1 MNILSK
7 VTWQTMQKNKTRTIV
22 TIIGIVLSAAMFMA
36 VTTAAFSGLDFAI
49 RGYAYTDGDYF
60 VAFDGLTDTEV
71 EELQN
76 KETVTHLADFKL
88 LGFAGIGE
96 HEDSITGY
104 MDEYYVAAVN
114 RTFFEKMPVH
124 LLEGRL
130 PQNSSEIIVPERYVE
145 NYKLNGV
152 TVAVNDEVTQLVQT
166 RLVDTPDPTMYNEYP
181 YDEWEETYTIVG
193 VYEDQYFP
201 VTKTNQYLQPV
212 LTASDGNQH
221 AHLYH
226 RVFIKTSPAKAAYD
240 LEKEAYGTNSN
251 VNTDYLRF
259 FGATPYENFNT
270 IIYAIVAVLLGIIMV
285 AAVSSIHNAFS
296 ISVSERTKQFG
307 LLSGVGATR
316 KQIRRSVLFEAGVVC
331 LMGIP
336 IGLIAGYIGVTIVLV
351 SMNDVFKSLFSFG
364 GVVDMIPILSLPAAL
379 IATAVCILTVYISAW
394 IPSKRAT
401 KVTAIEAIRQTADY
415 KATAKQVKTGKLTG
429 KLFGL
434 PGLMSRKYYK
444 TSSKKYRSTIVS
456 LTVSLVLFVVASY
469 FSSLLATTFAS
480 SMGVRNFDVMLTP
493 YNEAGMAKCEEIRNL
508 SGVSKAVFVD
518 WNFHNTVIATKDYS
532 AQYLD
537 LQQQKSE
544 LHYGKPLGD
553 HYDLTSVMAYY
564 LEDKEFFAYLK
575 KHNLDASKYQ
585 DPENPTALVLI
596 ADYRTP
602 FHTNEKGESVQYIY
616 HCSPVQDS
624 LKELTITNITVPTDV
639 FEGGPLTSFSPR
651 ETVTDEGVIVVEF
664 RVTEVG
670 SDGIY
675 KPTDEIKYLAAVH
688 EANADGQVVC
698 NYYSYDP
705 ETKEVGT
712 TVLHTEEKV
721 LYRSIRL
728 GDRVEDI
735 PFGINVDPGNIC
747 IVMPLSAYK
756 PSPLTD
762 DKPGI
767 PNMALKIDDYDS
779 VVAILNQYD
788 NNGIYVDNYL
798 ADEMNQ
804 RGLIR
809 MIRIMSFGFIILI
822 SLISVTNVF
831 NTISTNIMLRKRDF
845 GMLRSVGMRN
855 RDIYRM
861 MVYECLLY
869 GSRALLWGVPISI
882 LLSYG
887 CYRIADIAYV
897 TQFEVPILA
906 LLLAAGIIFAV
917 VAITMFYA
925 VSKLRKDNPIDAIRM
940 ENT

>member
-7 VTWQTMQKNKTRTIV
+7 VTWEAMKKNKTRTIV

-36 VTTAAFSGLDFAI
+36 VTTAAFSGLDFVI
-49 RGYAYTDGDYF
+49 RGTAYTDGDYF
-60 VAFDGLTDTEV
+60 VAFDGLTDAEV
-71 EELQN
+71 EELQS
-76 KETVTHLADFKL
+76 KEIVTQLADFKL
-88 LGFAGIGE
+88 LGFTGIVE
-96 HEDSITGY
+96 REDSVTGY
-104 MDEYYVAAVN
+104 LDEYYVAAVN
-114 RTFFEKMPVH
+114 QTFFEKMPVH

-130 PQNSSEIIVPERYVE
+130 PENSSEIIVPEQYVKH
-145 NYKLNGV
+145 YALNGV
-152 TVAVNDEVTQLVQT
+152 TIAVNDEITQLVQT

-193 VYEDQYFP
+193 IYEDHRFP
-201 VTKTNQYLQPV
+201 VTNQYLQTV
-212 LTASDGNQH
+212 LTVDDGNQH
-221 AHLYH
+221 SHLHH
-226 RVFIKTSPAKAAYD
+226 RVFVKTSPAKAAFN
-240 LEKEAYGTNSN
+240 LGKENFGTDSN
-251 VNTDYLRF
+251 INTSYLRF
-259 FGATPYENFNT
+259 FGATPYDNYNT

-316 KQIRRSVLFEAGVVC
+316 KQIRRSVLFEAGIVC
-331 LMGIP
+331 LIGIP
-336 IGLIAGYIGVTIVLV
+336 IGLVAGYIGVAILLI
-351 SMNDVFKSLFSFG
+351 SMNEVFKSLFSFG

-401 KVTAIEAIRQTADY
+401 KVTAIEAIRQTTDY

-429 KLFGL
+429 KFFGL

-444 TSSKKYRSTIVS
+444 ISSKKYRSTIVS
-456 LTVSLVLFVVASY
+456 LTISLVLFVVASY
-469 FSSLLATTFAS
+469 FSSLLANTFAS
-480 SMGVRNFDVMLTP
+480 TMGVRNFDAMLTP
-493 YNEAGMAKCEEIRNL
+493 HNEAGIVKCEEIRDL
-508 SGVSKAVFVD
+508 PGVGKAVFVD
-518 WNFHNTVIATKDYS
+518 WNYFDSVIATKDYS
-532 AQYLD
+532 EKYLD
-537 LQQQKSE
+537 LQKQKAETYYNST
-544 LHYGKPLGD
+544 LGEN
-553 HYDLTSVMAYY
+553 YDLASVKAYY
-564 LEDKEFFAYLK
+564 LEDEEFFAYLK
-575 KHNLDASKYQ
+575 EHNFDASKYQ

-602 FHTNEKGESVQYIY
+602 FHTDEKGQTTQQIY
-616 HCSPVQDS
+616 HCSPVSDS
-624 LKELTITNITVPTDV
+624 LEALTITNILIPPATD
-639 FEGGPLTSFSPR
+639 EGGPISGAGIRNF
-651 ETVTDEGVIVVEF
+651 VTDEGVIVLEF
-664 RVTEVG
+664 QTMETDSEGVFR
-670 SDGIY
+670 
-675 KPTDEIKYLAAVH
+675 PTGEFQYLSAAY
-688 EANADGQVVC
+688 EANAEGNIVC

-712 TVLHTEEKV
+712 TVLYTEEQI

-728 GDRVEDI
+728 GDRVEDV
-735 PFGINVDPGNIC
+735 PFGIDIDLGNIC
-747 IVMPLSAYK
+747 IVLPLSAYK
-756 PSPLTD
+756 PSPLVD

-767 PNMALKIDDYDS
+767 PNMALKIDDYNS
-779 VVAILNQYD
+779 VIDILNAYD
-788 NNGIYVDNYL
+788 NNGMYVDNYL

-804 RGLIR
+804 RGLVR

-855 RDIYRM
+855 RGIYRM
-861 MVYECLLY
+861 MAYECLLY
-869 GSRALLWGVPISI
+869 GTRALLWGVPISI
-882 LLSYG
+882 ALSYG

-897 TQFEVPILA
+897 THFKVPLSE
-906 LLLAAGIIFAV
+906 LLLAASIIFAV